1 MNFFVHLKSSSAIEL
16 LSICHTKC
24 QMKIFSLLVLSV
36 KIIHFHIKMGKV
48 FTAKHEKRSCDIFVS
63 QLRNITDKQVK
74 GVAKLWNQ
82 EENLIACIL

>member
-1 MNFFVHLKSSSAIEL
+1 
-16 LSICHTKC
+16 
-24 QMKIFSLLVLSV
+24 
-36 KIIHFHIKMGKV
+36 MGKV